1 MQFGFR
7 IAITEGNWILWDD
20 ESKGTEAQKT
30 SGPFQIQGK
39 GTNMQAKSTAIE
51 NLELS
56 SMRGTQQKMQQMF
69 SASDISLLRN
79 ALQEKAAEF
88 DCWQCAEI
96 IEMFLRSRGY
106 GVSRQ
111 AARASVGGL
120 EATNCDDEAVAEELE
135 RLALVN

>member
-69 SASDISLLRN
+69 SASDFVVAQR
-79 ALQEKAAEF
+79 APGE
-88 DCWQCAEI
+88 
-96 IEMFLRSRGY
+96 SR
-106 GVSRQ
+106 
-111 AARASVGGL
+111 
-120 EATNCDDEAVAEELE
+120 
-135 RLALVN
+135 

>member
-69 SASDISLLRN
+69 SASDIVG
-79 ALQEKAAEF
+79 EAA
-88 DCWQCAEI
+88 DHTAT
-96 IEMFLRSRGY
+96 Y
-106 GVSRQ
+106 
-111 AARASVGGL
+111 AART
-120 EATNCDDEAVAEELE
+120 EE
-135 RLALVN
+135 RLR